1 MQFSFS
7 APRQILFGSGVS
19 RQLPDLA
26 AALGRRPFVITGA
39 HPERLGDTLGGLLD
53 APGGRVEGE
62 PTVDDV
68 RQLTEHARASA
79 AEIIVA
85 VGGGSVIDAAKAV
98 AMLVANGTDPLDHA
112 EVIGEGRPI
121 AHPSLP
127 VVAVPT
133 TAGTGSEATANAVV
147 LSPEHGV
154 KVSLRSVT
162 MIPAV
167 ALVDPQLTLT
177 CPPRTTAD
185 SGLDALT
192 QCLEPFVSWAAT
204 PMTDALALDALR
216 RAGALRRAFDDG
228 SDLQAREEMSLIS
241 LYGGLCL
248 ANAKLG
254 AVHGFAGVLGG
265 MTGAAHGAI
274 CGALLQPVIEVNLQA
289 LRTRDAANPALDRYR
304 QIAVA
309 ITGQA
314 DAQAGDL
321 LAWVSET
328 VGLLGVPGLRRLG
341 LDPGQ
346 HPEAV
351 EKAAAASSM
360 KGNPVALTEAELYEV
375 IARAA

>member
-7 APRQILFGSGVS
+7 APRQILFGSGVAA
-19 RQLPDLA
+19 QLPDLS
-26 AALGRRPFVITGA
+26 AALGRRPFVVTGA
-39 HPERLGDTLGGLLD
+39 HPERLADVLGPLLD

-68 RQLTEHARASA
+68 RALTEQARESG
-79 AEIIVA
+79 AEIVVG

-121 AHPSLP
+121 TVPSLP
-127 VVAVPT
+127 VIAVPT

-162 MIPAV
+162 MIPTV
-167 ALVDPQLTLT
+167 ALVDPALTLT

-185 SGLDALT
+185 SGLDAFT
-192 QCLEPFVSWAAT
+192 QCLEPFVSWAAG
-204 PMTDALALDALR
+204 PMTDALAVEGLHRGEALR
-216 RAGALRRAFDDG
+216 RAYEDG
-228 SDLQAREEMSLIS
+228 SDLAAREEMSLMS

-254 AVHGFAGVLGG
+254 AVHGFAGVLGA

-274 CGALLQPVIEVNLQA
+274 CGALLQPVIEVNIEA
-289 LRTRDAANPALDRYR
+289 LRTRDVANPALERYR
-304 QIAVA
+304 QAAVA
-309 ITGQA
+309 VTGRL
-314 DAQAGDL
+314 DAQPGDL
-321 LAWVSET
+321 LAWISET
-328 VGLLGVPGLRRLG
+328 LGLLGVPGLRRLG
-341 LDPGQ
+341 LDPSVHAEVVQ
-346 HPEAV
+346 
-351 EKAAAASSM
+351 KASAASSM
-360 KGNPVALTEAELYEV
+360 KGNPILLTETELFEV
-375 IARAA
+375 LARAA

>member
-1 MQFSFS
+1 MQFSFN
-7 APRQILFGSGVS
+7 APRQILFGSGVAG
-19 RQLPDLA
+19 QLPDLA
-26 AALGRRPFVITGA
+26 AALGRRAFVITGA
-39 HPERLGDTLGGLLD
+39 HPERVSDVLGALLD

-68 RQLTEHARASA
+68 RRLTDQARAA
-79 AEIIVA
+79 GAEIVVA

-112 EVIGEGRPI
+112 EVIGAGRPI
-121 AHPSLP
+121 TAASLP

-147 LSPEHGV
+147 LSPDHGV

-162 MIPAV
+162 MIPTV
-167 ALVDPQLTLT
+167 ALIDPRLTLT

-185 SGLDALT
+185 SGLDAFT
-192 QCLEPFVSWAAT
+192 QCLEPFVSWAAS
-204 PMTDALALDALR
+204 PMTDALALDGLR
-216 RAGALRRAFDDG
+216 RADALRRAFDDG
-228 SDLQAREEMSLIS
+228 SDLRAREEMSLMS

-254 AVHGFAGVLGG
+254 AVHGFAGVLGA

-274 CGALLQPVIEVNLQA
+274 CGALLQPVIEVNLEA
-289 LRTRDAANPALDRYR
+289 LRTRDAANPALERYR
-304 QIAVA
+304 QAAVA
-309 ITGQA
+309 ITGRA
-314 DAQAGDL
+314 DAQPGDL
-321 LAWVSET
+321 LAWIADT

-341 LDPGQ
+341 LDPAL

-351 EKAAAASSM
+351 DKASRASSM
-360 KGNPVALTEAELYEV
+360 KGNPVLLTEGELFEV
-375 IARAA
+375 LARAA